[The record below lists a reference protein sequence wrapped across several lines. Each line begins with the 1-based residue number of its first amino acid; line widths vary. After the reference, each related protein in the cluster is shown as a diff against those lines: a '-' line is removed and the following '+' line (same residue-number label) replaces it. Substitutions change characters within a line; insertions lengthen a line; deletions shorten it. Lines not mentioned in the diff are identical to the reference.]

1 MICYDKNF
9 NTFEDANNYKI
20 EMMMLGYDAQV
31 EVMEE
36 PITENKQYIVF
47 VW

>member
-1 MICYDKNF
+1 MEIKI
-9 NTFEDANNYKI
+9 EKI